1 MNTFDAYIIYE
12 EKRYDLVYRSSV
24 FWMLD
29 DEGYNYFKHSVNE
42 ENIINVVISHINTV
56 RDENPSIYE
65 QLKDFLKGFVDD
77 YSYLITP
84 EIFLGNF
91 GTFVIVGEDRD
102 VSMDNIDKVGKY
114 YIFNINSGGKLYIAK
129 KCLSDFGM
137 CDLLRKNLSED
148 LMQLIEYDTNKVD
161 IFMIADDY
169 KDMINQLRD
178 LIGKMNEVYERNGEQ
193 QIIIID

>member
-1 MNTFDAYIIYE
+1 
-12 EKRYDLVYRSSV
+12 
-24 FWMLD
+24 
-29 DEGYNYFKHSVNE
+29 
-42 ENIINVVISHINTV
+42 
-56 RDENPSIYE
+56 
-65 QLKDFLKGFVDD
+65 
-77 YSYLITP
+77 
-84 EIFLGNF
+84 
-91 GTFVIVGEDRD
+91 
-102 VSMDNIDKVGKY
+102 MDNIDKVGKY

-161 IFMIADDY
+161 IFMISDDY

-178 LIGKMNEVYERNGEQ
+178 LIGKMNEVYKRNGEQ